1 MENPHNSITIRHLT
15 LYSCLLLAILS
26 TGCATSTGA
35 PASNEPGTE
44 TASAPLPSDWIPI
57 ARYGRYTLVE
67 LAPQAA
73 QQNLLLQV
81 VDASVPATPQP
92 TVEDGLRHVLQRSG
106 YSLCDDD
113 SNSTPLYA
121 LPLPAAHLRLGPILL
136 HDALLTLAGPAWE
149 LQVDDRVRQVC
160 FTTRLEALP

>member
-1 MENPHNSITIRHLT
+1 MV
-15 LYSCLLLAILS
+15 
-26 TGCATSTGA
+26 G
-35 PASNEPGTE
+35 
-44 TASAPLPSDWIPI
+44 
-57 ARYGRYTLVE
+57 TLVE
-67 LAPQAA
+67 LTLQAA

-81 VDASVPATPQP
+81 VDASIPATPQP

-113 SNSTPLYA
+113 SNSTPLYD